1 MSTFADMSERHGYG
15 LMRLAEMA
23 GKLVEQAYHRAIVAD
38 TPDEKAQAALVFDRL
53 GRGFRLTLMLEAR
66 MAREQRRDAREIERF
81 ATEPVTPYQDLPAL
95 ASPPLDPRPR
105 TSSPRG
111 QELDHESES
120 DHETSEPSLDALS
133 RDFSSLLDDHAAQLD
148 PDGSHRATLAEI
160 ADWWAKGQHDA
171 PRPDQAG
178 DPPTVRS
185 PTPRPRRRSKPPTGP
200 VMGSDPPW
208 RSSG

>member
-1 MSTFADMSERHGYG
+1 MSERHGYG

-81 ATEPVTPYQDLPAL
+81 AAEPITAGQDLPAL
-95 ASPPLDPRPR
+95 AAPRPEPR
-105 TSSPRG
+105 PERRAETASPRAP
-111 QELDHESES
+111 EADRECES
-120 DHETSEPSLDALS
+120 DHETSEPSLDGLS
-133 RDFSSLLDDHAAQLD
+133 REFSSLLDDHAAELD
-148 PDGSHRATLAEI
+148 PDGSHRATLADI
-160 ADWWAKGQHDA
+160 ASWWAEGQHDA

-178 DPPTVRS
+178 DPPTARP
-185 PTPRPRRRSKPPTGP
+185 PTRRPRRRSKPPVGP